1 MKIRTKLTLLFTF
14 ITAVI
19 LLIFAVIIY
28 YSAKNDRE
36 NEFYEVL
43 RKEAITKSN
52 LFLNAEVDTKTLQDI
67 YHRNRVLLNEVE
79 VAIYDRQ
86 FRLLYHDA
94 VEIDFVKETDEM
106 KEEIVQNGEIQFY
119 QENWQVIG
127 ILYSFK
133 GENYIVTAAAL
144 DQYGFNKLDSLLQN
158 IIVVFIV
165 SILFIYAVGFYFSR
179 KALAPMKQMTERA
192 KQISASHLDLRLN
205 INKSND
211 ELTELAETFN
221 EMLNRLEKSFDA
233 QKHFVSTISHEL
245 RTPLSA
251 IITELELSIDKERK
265 VEDYRVAIQ
274 NTLKDTRRLVQLS
287 NSLLDLAKANYD
299 RSEISFKTLR
309 IDEILLDARQQVQ
322 RTTDDYKIDIYF
334 EDDIEDETHI
344 SVNGNEYLLRLAFS
358 NLFDNGCK
366 FSEDKKCIVAL
377 SCDSSNVKLQFSD
390 NGIGI
395 SEANLKHIYEPFY
408 RGRNK
413 DYAEGN
419 GIGLSLTQK
428 IILLHKGEIMVSSKE
443 SSGTT
448 FTILLPHL

>member
-43 RKEAITKSN
+43 RKEAITKAN

-86 FRLLYHDA
+86 FQLLYHDA

-205 INKSND
+205 INKNND

-309 IDEILLDARQQVQ
+309 IDEVLLDARQQVQ

-395 SEANLKHIYEPFY
+395 SEGNLKHIYEPFY

>member
-28 YSAKNDRE
+28 YSAKSDRE

-133 GENYIVTAAAL
+133 GENYIVTAAAF

-205 INKSND
+205 INKNND

-265 VEDYRVAIQ
+265 VEDYRVVIQ

-366 FSEDKKCIVAL
+366 FSEDKKCIVTL

>member
-1 MKIRTKLTLLFTF
+1 LTLLFTF

-205 INKSND
+205 INKNND